1 MIIDIPYVA
10 DILTISHSRQAL
22 IDSRLLKENAKRIS
36 HDYRIGESVMK
47 KSILS
52 LSDKLLPS
60 FAGPYII
67 EQVHTNGTC
76 TIRLTPNQTKH
87 INIRR
92 LKTQQGLRLLMVWQS
107 EVPPPGLLP
116 RCLLP
121 PHPDTS
127 IKAPLALPQRDLC
140 STPLAY
146 SNDNATRL
154 GLGR

>member
-22 IDSRLLKENAKRIS
+22 IDSCLLKENAKRIS

-52 LSDKLLPS
+52 LCDKLLPS
-60 FAGPYII
+60 FTGPYII

-92 LKTQQGLRLLMVWQS
+92 LKPYRAQGSSWCGRVKYPHQDSFQDVFRLLIQTPPS
-107 EVPPPGLLP
+107 KRLLLSPREISVPHLWRIPMTM
-116 RCLLP
+116 
-121 PHPDTS
+121 PH
-127 IKAPLALPQRDLC
+127 AWV
-140 STPLAY
+140 
-146 SNDNATRL
+146 
-154 GLGR
+154 